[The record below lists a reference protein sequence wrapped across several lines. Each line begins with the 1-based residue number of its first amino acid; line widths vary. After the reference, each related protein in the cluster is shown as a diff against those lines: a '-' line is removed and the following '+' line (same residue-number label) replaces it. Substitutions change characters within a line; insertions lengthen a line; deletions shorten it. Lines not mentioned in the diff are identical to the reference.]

1 MILIFKHNVLKLCG
15 IVGAMMVATA
25 AHAVDWSVT
34 ASKEITLFFP
44 GQASWERILMSD
56 FHDGAQGVRGRKTC
70 QSCHGGDELEI
81 GNDIAKD
88 ADNIFHA
95 LSDGPTSLN
104 AGLQIAVEDER
115 IYFKLSLP
123 AEVTGQLWL
132 MLDNGAYSHSALSGC
147 WSSCHDDAKG
157 MASSDGMDLTKYL
170 SVSRT
175 SNTRTGGGDSFKSDA
190 ELASLMADGQYLEI
204 LGAEISSDSVA
215 PIHEYVLEK
224 RQVGPES
231 EDHSGVSATIATKD
245 PLKVIISRPLSPGA
259 TGFKELAPGTINTLA
274 IAYHAPGEQGNKH
287 LVSFAVEFKIT
298 PTNSVEFLGE

>member
-56 FHDGAQGVRGRKTC
+56 FHDGAQGVRSRKTC

-157 MASSDGMDLTKYL
+157 MASGEGMDLTKYL

-175 SNTRTGGGDSFKSDA
+175 TNTRTGGGGSYKSAA
-190 ELASLMADGQYLEI
+190 ELASLMKDGQYLEI
-204 LGAEISSDSVA
+204 LGAEISPSGAV
-215 PIHEYVLEK
+215 PIHQYVLEK
-224 RQVGPES
+224 RHQSES
-231 EDHSGVSATIATKD
+231 DVVAAMHTASD
-245 PLKVIISRPLSPGA
+245 PLEVIISRPLSLDA
-259 TGFKELAPGTINTLA
+259 TGFKQLAPGTINSLA
-274 IAYHAPGEQGNKH
+274 VAYHAPGERGNKH
-287 LVSFAVEFKIT
+287 LVSFAVDFRVT
-298 PTNSVEFLGE
+298 PNGSVEFLGE